1 MTYLITGAMGCIGAW
16 VLKHL
21 LERNARMV
29 NFDLSEDRHRLDWL
43 ISRDEQAAIT
53 FVQGDLTDFEQ
64 VKAVFQDYDITQ
76 VIHLA
81 ALQVPMCK
89 ANPVLGA
96 QVNVTG
102 TTNIFEAARQT
113 GISHVV
119 YASSIAVYGMA
130 EDYPPGVLTADAPM
144 FPQTLYGVY
153 KVANEGTARIYWQ
166 DYGISS
172 TVLRPYTVYGVG
184 RDQGLTSEPTKAMAA
199 AAQGQDYAITFGG
212 RMQFH
217 FVSDVA
223 RQFIHAVDHPLAGAR
238 GFNLGTPA
246 VAVQTVADLIM
257 QLRPGVTITVADK
270 PLPFPEAT
278 DSSALYEAFDTIYET
293 PLADGVAQTLEHFA
307 RLHG

>member
-1 MTYLITGAMGCIGAW
+1 MTYLITGGMGCIGAW

-21 LERNARMV
+21 LERNARVV

-43 ISRDEQAAIT
+43 MSRDEQAAIT

-64 VKAVFQDYDITQ
+64 VQAVLQQYSITH

-81 ALQVPMCK
+81 AMQVPMCK
-89 ANPVLGA
+89 ADPVLGA

-102 TTNIFEAARQT
+102 TTNIFEAAHQT

-119 YASSIAVYGMA
+119 YASSIAVYGTA
-130 EDYPPGVLTADAPM
+130 EDYPPGVLAADAPM
-144 FPQTLYGVY
+144 LPQTLYGVY

-166 DYGISS
+166 DHGISS

-199 AAQGQDYAITFGG
+199 AAHGQDYAITFGG

-217 FVSDVA
+217 FASDVA
-223 RQFIHAVDHPLAGAR
+223 RQFIHAADHPLAGAR
-238 GFNLGTPA
+238 GFNLGKPA

-257 QLRPGVTITVADK
+257 QLRPDVTITVADK

-278 DSSALYEAFDTIYET
+278 DSSELHAAFDTIYET